1 YGVSGT
7 PESTLG
13 CQFVNCTLFN
23 NQAVSSTALIDVNA
37 VSSKMVNTLVYSAQ
51 HDAFRVLYGG
61 LMTATNCLTNKA
73 ITTGT
78 PASSGNV
85 VETVLTNYKFKQAFT
100 KTHTFVDKKSA
111 DYAALIAASYL
122 IEDNSSVAV
131 STKGLENMASFIP
144 TGTANI
150 IPTVDLYNFARPIDA
165 SLEYEN
171 KYTSYPNPAKDI
183 IYLENK
189 VNTTVDFY
197 NIAGVLVKSAKLTA
211 SANSVNIRELPAGS
225 YIVKATVSG
234 QVKTTL

>member
-1 YGVSGT
+1 
-7 PESTLG
+7 
-13 CQFVNCTLFN
+13 
-23 NQAVSSTALIDVNA
+23 
-37 VSSKMVNTLVYSAQ
+37 
-51 HDAFRVLYGG
+51 
-61 LMTATNCLTNKA
+61 MTATNCLTNKA

-131 STKGLENMASFIP
+131 SNKGLENMASFIP

-165 SLEYEN
+165 
-171 KYTSYPNPAKDI
+171 YTLGAFQLGTQTGFYSGIQSVKVTPLQLYPNPAKDI

-234 QVKTTL
+234 QVKTTLLVKK